1 MSSFPKKNAPPHSI
15 GGMKKKKSPKKLV
28 SSTKLTRTT
37 LKEDIGKMLFEVGR
51 MALGSMVIG
60 VLLRGETPDDILLI
74 AGTAVVAVC
83 FIISVI
89 LGLREIKT
97 DKTPFRWRKR
107 SKR

>member
-1 MSSFPKKNAPPHSI
+1 
-15 GGMKKKKSPKKLV
+15 
-28 SSTKLTRTT
+28 
-37 LKEDIGKMLFEVGR
+37 MLFEVGR

>member
-1 MSSFPKKNAPPHSI
+1 MKNYAPMRYR
-15 GGMKKKKSPKKLV
+15 GMKKKKPQKKLV
-28 SSTKLTRTT
+28 ASTKLIRTT

-83 FIISVI
+83 FSLSVI
-89 LGLREIKT
+89 LGKREIKT
-97 DKTPFRWRKR
+97 DKTPFRRRKR